1 MEREHKSAAVHLI
14 LSCWLTYTLSICLKM
29 AYGASMT
36 AVKEEYLIGSDML
49 VGLPITLYYLT
60 YAMIQFVLA
69 AFIGKIDLKRYLLVT
84 CLPGGLLFVS
94 VFFYSPFW
102 YVNVVMALEGVLL
115 GAVWCGCMQL
125 FRRLVP
131 STMLGRAILFMGAG
145 FSAGSALSFGV
156 SALAMKLQNWRIG
169 FLTIGAAFSLALI
182 YMLFSV
188 RRAEAVGLSAGEPVA
203 GAKKPTWR
211 IARVSAR
218 PLVVMAISAT
228 VLQGLLYYGFS
239 NWMPTILKSNFDL
252 AKERATLISMLLPI
266 VTYAGPV
273 LAQIVCN
280 KLKND
285 FATTALLASF
295 TMTLSLVLS
304 YVYHLHLALTV
315 AVIVA
320 ACVFLRSVS
329 MMFGSLIP
337 VHAGAYINTGSSVAV
352 INASACVAAAA
363 SPLLVGA
370 ILDATGRNWFL
381 CFLFLFG
388 LAVVMTA
395 IPAAFAVADK
405 IRQKEQTA
413 NDNVE
418 HHA

>member
-14 LSCWLTYTLSICLKM
+14 LSCWLAYTLSICLKM

-36 AVKEEYLIGSDML
+36 AVKEEYLIGSDL
-49 VGLPITLYYLT
+49 LAGLPITLYYLT
-60 YAMIQFVLA
+60 YALIQFALA
-69 AFIGKIDLKRYLLVT
+69 AFIGKIELKRYLLVT

-131 STMLGRAILFMGAG
+131 SAMLGRAILFMGAG

-188 RRAEAVGLSAGEPVA
+188 RRAEAVGLSAGEPVESA
-203 GAKKPTWR
+203 GKPIWHA
-211 IARVSAR
+211 ARASAR
-218 PLVVMAISAT
+218 PLVVMAVAAAL
-228 VLQGLLYYGFS
+228 LQGLLYYGFS

-252 AKERATLISMLLPI
+252 AKERATLISILLPV
-266 VTYAGPV
+266 VTYVGPV
-273 LAQIVCN
+273 LAQMISN

-285 FATTALLASF
+285 FVSVALMASF
-295 TMTLSLVLS
+295 TMVLSLVLS
-304 YVYHLHLALTV
+304 YTYHLHLALTV
-315 AVIVA
+315 AVIVIS
-320 ACVFLRSVS
+320 CVFLRSVS
-329 MMFGSLIP
+329 MLYGSLIP
-337 VHAGAYINTGSSVAV
+337 MHAGAYINTGSSVAIV
-352 INASACVAAAA
+352 NAAACVAAAA
-363 SPLLVGA
+363 SPLLIGA
-370 ILDATGRNWFL
+370 ILDATGRSWFL

-388 LAVVMTA
+388 LAVAMTA

-405 IRQKEQTA
+405 IRRGRARETQPPE
-413 NDNVE
+413 E
-418 HHA
+418 